1 MNRPLLTF
9 FVALFA
15 VIVGQAALADLAPPA
30 IVFSH
35 AEHMERVKDPR
46 CTDCHDG
53 TRAVSGPPAIRAN
66 VCLSCHDVIP
76 RFTPRARELAT
87 AVPFSHAP
95 HVKSVT
101 CTTCHTPRTEASTT
115 VSATAAPRALYSRPS
130 SSDACIGCHATS
142 GKGPREAECI
152 ECHGRDQRRV
162 KPDTHD
168 PAWIDLHGKSAFL
181 FAPNA
186 HGESCTS
193 CHREVGCKAC
203 HEVRQPRDHT
213 GLWRV
218 RTHGSAAGW
227 DRDRCKTCH
236 ETNQCIAC
244 HTTTPPPSH
253 QGAWVAQHGL
263 MARSKNDESC
273 LTCHRQSSCNECHAG
288 NR

>member
-1 MNRPLLTF
+1 MNRLVITFIGVLL
-9 FVALFA
+9 AA
-15 VIVGQAALADLAPPA
+15 IVGQAAHADLAPPS
-30 IVFSH
+30 VSFSH
-35 AEHMERVKDPR
+35 AEHMDRVKEPR
-46 CTDCHDG
+46 CTDCHDV
-53 TRAVSGPPAIRAN
+53 TRATSGLPAIRAN

-76 RFTPRARELAT
+76 RFTPRAREPAI
-87 AVPFSHAP
+87 AVPFAHVPHAKT
-95 HVKSVT
+95 VACAS
-101 CTTCHTPRTEASTT
+101 CHTSRPDARVPGNSPAL
-115 VSATAAPRALYSRPS
+115 RAQYVRPS
-130 SSDACIGCHATS
+130 SSESCLSCHLQS
-142 GKGPREAECI
+142 GKGPREAECNA
-152 ECHGRDQRRV
+152 CHRRDERRV
-162 KPDTHD
+162 KPETHD
-168 PAWIDLHGKSAFL
+168 PSWIDLHGKSTFL

-203 HEVRQPRDHT
+203 HEVQQPRDHH

-218 RTHGSAAGW
+218 RTHGAAAGW

-253 QGAWVAQHGL
+253 QGAWVARHGL

-273 LTCHRQSSCNECHAG
+273 LTCHRQTSCNECHAG